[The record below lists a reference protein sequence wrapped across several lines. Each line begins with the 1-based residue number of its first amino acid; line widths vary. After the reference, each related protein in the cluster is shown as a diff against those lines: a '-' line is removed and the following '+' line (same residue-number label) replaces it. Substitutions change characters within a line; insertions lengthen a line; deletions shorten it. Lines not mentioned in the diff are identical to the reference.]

1 VIPASQWPIALGVQA
16 LWLVLFSLLSTF
28 VWRAAARRVVV
39 QGG

>member
-1 VIPASQWPIALGVQA
+1 VQA
-16 LWLVLFSLLSTF
+16 LWIGLFGVLAFV